1 MNTSNI
7 KNIMTSIL
15 NYIKPAIYF
24 FTVIFILL
32 FVYPI
37 HAQTTTYNIDKAN
50 AWEDLQTYLPEA
62 KMNGTSVYVSL
73 LPPSECPP
81 INPTG
86 VYSEPYEL
94 DFINWAKEIAKL
106 SLRYSNLKGYGIKN
120 LQ

>member
-7 KNIMTSIL
+7 KNTMTSIL
-15 NYIKPAIYF
+15 NYIKPAINL
-24 FTVIFILL
+24 FTVIVILL

-37 HAQTTTYNIDKAN
+37 QAQTTTYNIDKAN

-73 LPPSECPP
+73 CRQV
-81 INPTG
+81 N
-86 VYSEPYEL
+86 
-94 DFINWAKEIAKL
+94 A
-106 SLRYSNLKGYGIKN
+106 